1 MPPLE
6 AFIGPAVVVETPLF
20 NLPTRTRILIKGTAL
35 LSADDVD
42 MILHSEAPL
51 VGVETMSI
59 DPIASDDLP
68 NHKRMLDAGVVI
80 LENLDLTR
88 ARTGRWK
95 LIAPPVRYRG
105 LDAAPVRALLEG

>member
-1 MPPLE
+1 MD
-6 AFIGPAVVVETPLF
+6 AH
-20 NLPTRTRILIKGTAL
+20 KAL
-35 LSADDVD
+35 LRG
-42 MILHSEAPL
+42 
-51 VGVETMSI
+51 GV
-59 DPIASDDLP
+59 A
-68 NHKRMLDAGVVI
+68 I